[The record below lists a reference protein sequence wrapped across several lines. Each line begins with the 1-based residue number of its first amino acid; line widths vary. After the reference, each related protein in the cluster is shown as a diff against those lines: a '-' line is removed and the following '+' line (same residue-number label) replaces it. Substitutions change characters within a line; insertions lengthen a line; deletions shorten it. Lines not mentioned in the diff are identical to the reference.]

1 MWRRILTL
9 GGVALVACT
18 STHRVAASQPW
29 VPWNRPASLGWY
41 DCEPGSTLVE
51 RHTPGD
57 GGLPFEL
64 RRTRIG
70 DPGIRAQVQT
80 ERLGPQGAQRPTC
93 CRLAFPP
100 GVLGHEPDRE
110 ERFLRREAFQAGGVK
125 VEVEVEV
132 VRRTT
137 RLDSGCDTVPC
148 PCLGDVLVE
157 EMSSRR
163 PGPAGEGA
171 VRIRFDPSR
180 SHFSRAQGC
189 SSPPH
194 GSAPD
199 ARGLVETR
207 VATALDVPFG
217 LQGARHRCMRV
228 RTWLSPDMPVE
239 SLECPSVLEG
249 RAMWQTP
256 DASARG
262 ARTLETTEVV
272 SFDCKESP
280 PRGP

>member
-1 MWRRILTL
+1 MWIRTLTL
-9 GGVALVACT
+9 GCVALVACAG
-18 STHRVAASQPW
+18 THPVAASQPW
-29 VPWNRPASLGWY
+29 VPWNDPASLGWT

-70 DPGIRAQVQT
+70 DPGIRAEVQT

-100 GVLGHEPDRE
+100 GALGHEPDRE
-110 ERFLRREAFQAGGVK
+110 ELFLRRELFQAGGGK
-125 VEVEVEV
+125 VEVEV

-137 RLDSGCDTVPC
+137 RLDSQCDTVPC
-148 PCLGDVLVE
+148 PCMHDVLVE
-157 EMSSRR
+157 EVAYRR

-180 SHFSRAQGC
+180 SHFSRSQGC
-189 SSPPH
+189 SSPPR

-199 ARGLVETR
+199 ATGLVETR
-207 VATALDVPFG
+207 VAMALDVPFG
-217 LQGARHRCMRV
+217 LQGALHRCMRV
-228 RTWLSPDMPVE
+228 RTWLSPDLPVE
-239 SLECPSVLEG
+239 ALECPSVLEG

-256 DASARG
+256 DSSTKG

-272 SFDCKESP
+272 SFDCKQSP
-280 PRGP
+280 PGAP